1 MSYELVDAVNQQC
14 VLKGRTTDFL
24 ILTKFAE
31 IVPNPAVPKQR
42 ISLKRFMAM
51 TQLDR
56 RTIQRRLHILHD
68 CGLLVCLDGNKVKGD
83 KPKLYQLNLPEG
95 FDRNVVNA
103 RRRKYYGGE
112 PFIPEY
118 YEDNSMFDA
127 GGGLELSPVPSGGL
141 GPDVPAAAPQTLGN
155 LPQTLDNLPQ
165 IQDNLPQIQDNLP
178 PLNNIRIKK
187 INNNNKGAVVDDEVG
202 FVLKKA
208 AKATG
213 GKEGAFSD
221 LGITSDNAK
230 IAIDAIR
237 KFNERRN
244 KNPDFVTKNPVAYL
258 HKLIAKAL
266 SSNGDALSTGSLD
279 PQPEKDQ
286 VMLEI
291 EIMWQ
296 DFLLDGHKLNT
307 LGIPRSHQL
316 WKELAA
322 YLRESP
328 YSEGPKLVKEF
339 VERFNAANP
348 NPPKDPDELFA
359 SIKAAIR

>member
-14 VLKGRTTDFL
+14 VLKGRATDLL

-31 IVPNPAVPKQR
+31 LVSNPAVPKQR
-42 ISLKRFMAM
+42 ISLERFKAM
-51 TQLDR
+51 TRLDR
-56 RTIQRRLHILHD
+56 STVQRHLHSLHD
-68 CGLLVCLDGNKVKGD
+68 CGLLVCLDGDKVKGD

-155 LPQTLDNLPQ
+155 LPQTLGNLPQ
-165 IQDNLPQIQDNLP
+165 TLGNLPRKQGAMP
-178 PLNNIRIKK
+178 PLNNKRTKN
-187 INNNNKGAVVDDEVG
+187 NNNNKGVVVDEEVG

-244 KNPDFVTKNPVAYL
+244 KNPDFVTENPVAYL
-258 HKLIAKAL
+258 RKLIAKAL

-286 VMLEI
+286 VMLDI
-291 EIMWQ
+291 EMTWQ

-307 LGIPRSHQL
+307 LGTPRSHQL
-316 WKELAA
+316 WKELTA

-359 SIKAAIR
+359 AIQASIR